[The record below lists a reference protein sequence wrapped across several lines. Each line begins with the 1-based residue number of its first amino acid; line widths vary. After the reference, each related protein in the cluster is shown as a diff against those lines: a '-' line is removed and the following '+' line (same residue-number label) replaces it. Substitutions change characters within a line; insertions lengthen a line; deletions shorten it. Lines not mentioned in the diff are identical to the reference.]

1 MSFSSEQKEYE
12 AENFVADDCSGAL
25 IKDKQFHNCS
35 FESLKGQNVRLLRCK
50 FVDCTFVSCD
60 LSNATLKNCVFR
72 GVRFENSKLIG
83 INWTDAETVM
93 HLEFRHCHL
102 SFGNFEDLDLRKSI
116 FEDCIAREVEF
127 ARANLM
133 AVNAQRT
140 DFRGANFQR
149 SNLTKADFR
158 GAQEYSIR
166 ADENT
171 LKDARFSLPEAIS
184 LLYGLGIHI
193 GD

>member
-1 MSFSSEQKEYE
+1 M
-12 AENFVADDCSGAL
+12 
-25 IKDKQFHNCS
+25 
-35 FESLKGQNVRLLRCK
+35 RLLRCK
-50 FVDCTFVSCD
+50 FVDCTFVASD

-72 GVRFENSKLIG
+72 GVRFEHSKLIG

-93 HLEFRHCHL
+93 HLEFRQCQL
-102 SFGNFEDLDLRKSI
+102 SFGNFEGLDLRKSI

-133 AVNAQRT
+133 TVNAQRT
-140 DFRGANFQR
+140 DSRGANFQG

-166 ADENT
+166 AGQSPAT
-171 LKDARFSLPEAIS
+171 KVAGMKR
-184 LLYGLGIHI
+184 
-193 GD
+193 GDFDHV